1 MRFRCSVTKMQ
12 LISQGCAV
20 AEHTYYCEVTR
31 ERADIKS
38 GLYTFSGP
46 SSSFL
51 RYNRLVTLSD
61 KVWLQGPRGGVKI
74 IKDRAGIR
82 IQHYVTNDVEEMK
95 EFMWAKLQAQ
105 TVN

>member
-1 MRFRCSVTKMQ
+1 M
-12 LISQGCAV
+12 AD
-20 AEHTYYCEVTR
+20 HTYYCKITR
-31 ERADIKS
+31 ERADFKS

-61 KVWLQGPRGGVKI
+61 KVWLQGPRGGVRV
-74 IKDRAGIR
+74 IKDRMGYSYTG
-82 IQHYVTNDVEEMK
+82 YVTNNPEYMK
-95 EFMWAKLQAQ
+95 EFMWVKLQAQ